1 VAALVEERFGVRLGV
16 TAVGRLL
23 AELEITLTNDNC
35 FCRSTTTR
43 TAGRP

>member
-1 VAALVEERFGVRLGV
+1 MLALRYGIVALLFLALV
-16 TAVGRLL
+16 
-23 AELEITLTNDNC
+23 TNDNC